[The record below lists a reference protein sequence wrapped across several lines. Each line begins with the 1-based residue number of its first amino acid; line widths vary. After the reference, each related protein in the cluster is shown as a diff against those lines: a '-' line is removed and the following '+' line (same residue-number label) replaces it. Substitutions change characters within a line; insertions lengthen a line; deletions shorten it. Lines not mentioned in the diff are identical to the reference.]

1 MAHFTHDE
9 HTYVVWATSVASIAA
24 VTVAE
29 VNAGANLSTYLP
41 ADGLKRGAKDQRVDD
56 SNITTRHENEF
67 IGTYGEA
74 IELTLLEDDGSG
86 SDLAL
91 TTFQAGYVTGF
102 LCVRRKLL
110 YTTVPAIAQKWEV
123 YPAQSGP
130 VKFNDTARNARATF
144 AVAIAVTSAPNKFSV
159 MA

>member
-1 MAHFTHDE
+1 MAHFVHDE

-24 VTVAE
+24 ITVAE
-29 VNAGANLSTYLP
+29 ANAGANLSTYLP
-41 ADGLKRGAKDQRVDD
+41 ADGLKRGAKEVRVGNED
-56 SNITTRHENEF
+56 ITSRHDHEF
-67 IGTYGEA
+67 IGSYSES

-91 TTFQAGYVTGF
+91 TTFQAGYVNGF

-110 YTTVPAIAQKWEV
+110 YTTAPAIGQKWEV

-130 VKFNDTARNARATF
+130 VKLMDTARNARVTIG
-144 AVAIAVTSAPNKFSV
+144 VAIAVTSAPNKFSV